1 MRPISAE
8 ARLTELGI
16 ILPEVRAPL
25 ASYVQYKISGN
36 ILYLAGQGPRAPE
49 GHLVAGKLG
58 QDMTIEQGIAAAR
71 LCGLTLLATVRHALG
86 SLDRVDQVVKMLCL
100 VNATPDFTQHPT
112 VANGM
117 SDLMAEVFGERGRHA
132 RSAIGVPSLP
142 HGMAIEI
149 EGIFS
154 IVG

>member
-1 MRPISAE
+1 MSAE
-8 ARLTELGI
+8 ARLIELGI
-16 ILPEVRAPL
+16 VLPEVRTPL
-25 ASYVQYKISGN
+25 ASYVQFRVCGN
-36 ILYLAGQGPRAPE
+36 MLYLAGQGPHDLS
-49 GHLVAGKLG
+49 GHLTLGKLG
-58 QDMTIEQGIAAAR
+58 QDLSVEEGIAAAR
-71 LCGLTLLATVRHALG
+71 LCGLNLLAVARQALG
-86 SLDRVDQVVKMLCL
+86 SLDRIDQVVKMLCL

-117 SDLMAEVFGERGRHA
+117 SDLMANVFGESGRHA

-142 HGMAIEI
+142 HGMAVEI